1 MFFKK
6 KFSYKN
12 PNKFIIKNNKFVN
25 DFDSLYK
32 SIKDPWN
39 QDKNFTN
46 NISNV
51 ILQGILD
58 KFTSK
63 KKIRLLDVGCAYG
76 SLKKIINK
84 KIKYTGTD
92 IHNQKIKDVIFDDIT
107 VFNKNFYN
115 RFNVLCCLTTIYYV
129 GFKIKTVLKNF
140 KSYLRKNGL
149 LIISY
154 NLKKNSLSNK
164 YLTDLKLRRL
174 LIQCGFEELYTIEI
188 NRELYYKSTIN
199 QKITLLIF
207 KKIKT

>member
-1 MFFKK
+1 M
-6 KFSYKN
+6 Y
-12 PNKFIIKNNKFVN
+12 II
-25 DFDSLYK
+25 S
-32 SIKDPWN
+32 
-39 QDKNFTN
+39 
-46 NISNV
+46 
-51 ILQGILD
+51 
-58 KFTSK
+58 
-63 KKIRLLDVGCAYG
+63 
-76 SLKKIINK
+76 K

-207 KKIKT
+207 CLNISSGKRG

>member
-1 MFFKK
+1 MFLKK

-12 PNKFIIKNNKFVN
+12 PNQFIIKNNKFVN
-25 DFDSLYK
+25 DFDGLYK

-51 ILQGILD
+51 ILQGVLD
-58 KFTSK
+58 KFTSNSK
-63 KKIRLLDVGCAYG
+63 KKIRLLDVGCGYG

-140 KSYLRKNGL
+140 KSYLRKNGV

-188 NRELYYKSTIN
+188 NRELYYKSTNN
-199 QKITLLIF
+199 QKICLLIF
-207 KKIKT
+207 NKK

>member
-51 ILQGILD
+51 ILQGLLD

-63 KKIRLLDVGCAYG
+63 SKKKITLLDVGCAYG
-76 SLKKIINK
+76 SLKKIISK

-174 LIQCGFEELYTIEI
+174 LIKCGFEELYTIEI
-188 NRELYYKSTIN
+188 NRELYYKNTNN
-199 QKITLLIF
+199 QKISLLIF
-207 KKIKT
+207 KKK